1 MAGTGT
7 GNINR
12 VGFHYYPDSLH
23 YTEKDLLAWLPELQ
37 SLSAGW
43 LVVHAHPKRAIPEYF
58 IRSLIS
64 ANIQPIIHLD
74 MELGTPIPP
83 VEMMPILD
91 AYAHWGVKNLVFF
104 DRPNCI
110 ASWPNS
116 SWAQQDLVDR
126 FLDRWLPLA
135 NTTLQ
140 RGMTPILPPLE
151 PGGNFWDTIFLR
163 TTLEGLE
170 KRKQNTILQSMTLSA
185 YAWTF
190 NRPLDWGVGGPQLWP
205 ESHPYFTPENSQ
217 DQLGFRTFEWY
228 QAISQAVLSH
238 ECPIFLFQAGR
249 VSDSCGIQPE
259 EQSTQTTAD
268 TAIEI
273 AGLLSNRI
281 DENADQTATKSTLP
295 NYVRAASFWLLCA
308 EPESK
313 YEKDAWFNAV
323 HEAQLP
329 ALSFRKHNQDIE
341 KKSPPQQVNPS
352 SSFPTI
358 AHYLLLPSFE
368 WGVADWHLE
377 AIKPF
382 IKKHQPTIGFSIQEA
397 ARSKKVTVVGGMD
410 SFSSEALSYL
420 RQCGCLVEEISGD
433 GTSIATILAER

>member
-1 MAGTGT
+1 MDGTGA

-37 SLSAGW
+37 NLNAGW
-43 LVVHAHPKRAIPEYF
+43 LVVHAHPRRAIPEYF

-64 ANIQPIIHLD
+64 ANIQPIIHVD

-83 VEMMPILD
+83 AEMMPILD

-104 DRPNCI
+104 ERPNCI
-110 ASWPNS
+110 SSWPNS

-135 NTTLQ
+135 NTALQ
-140 RGMTPILPPLE
+140 HGLTPILPPLE

-163 TTLEGLE
+163 TTLQGLE
-170 KRKQNTILQSMTLSA
+170 KRKQNSILQSMTLSA

-190 NRPLDWGVGGPQLWP
+190 NRALNWGQGGPQMWP
-205 ESHPYFTPENSQ
+205 DSHPYFTPENGQ

-228 QAISQAVLSH
+228 EAISQAVLSR

-249 VSDSCGIQPE
+249 VGDGCEQKPDGSNQVSASDTASQIMDLLSGKTNE
-259 EQSTQTTAD
+259 TTEQSSSKP
-268 TAIEI
+268 AIP
-273 AGLLSNRI
+273 
-281 DENADQTATKSTLP
+281 D
-295 NYVRAASFWLLCA
+295 YVQAASFWLLCS
-308 EPESK
+308 EPESQF
-313 YEKDAWFNAV
+313 EKDVWFNAV
-323 HEAQLP
+323 HEAQAPVL
-329 ALSFRKHNQDIE
+329 ALRKRSQDIE
-341 KKSPPQQVNPS
+341 KKSPAVKAEPAIS
-352 SSFPTI
+352 APTI
-358 AHYLLLPSFE
+358 NHYLLLPSFE

-377 AIKPF
+377 AIKPY

-397 ARSKKVTVVGGMD
+397 ARAKKVTVVGGME
-410 SFSSEALSYL
+410 SFSGEAMTYL